1 MYTIAPADAP
11 IRGWVGGGGGDGRGE
26 QPSTGT
32 FFPHCLRVE
41 TLRVPSKERP
51 TTRSRPISGQLQP
64 HRRDFAQH
72 ILRST
77 STKKSF
83 GDVFA
88 KSLKLLRGILKAGL
102 SEMHV
107 YIRLCVR

>member
-1 MYTIAPADAP
+1 MLQS
-11 IRGWVGGGGGDGRGE
+11 GGGGGVEGGGTT
-26 QPSTGT
+26 SIST
-32 FFPHCLRVE
+32 FFPHCLQVE

-51 TTRSRPISGQLQP
+51 TTRSRPISSQLQP

-72 ILRST
+72 VLRST

-83 GDVFA
+83 DDVLA
-88 KSLKLLRGILKAGL
+88 KSLKLLRGIFRAGL